1 MAKKNH
7 DIQIDT
13 REIKADYQGM
23 QVEGIALSSGKKEIG
38 KVLEISEKKFIVQI
52 PEEFEQ
58 TVHSQNEGI
67 EMIIRFVNLHN

>member
-7 DIQIDT
+7 DIQINT
-13 REIKADYQGM
+13 HEIKADYQGM

-52 PEEFEQ
+52 PEESEQ